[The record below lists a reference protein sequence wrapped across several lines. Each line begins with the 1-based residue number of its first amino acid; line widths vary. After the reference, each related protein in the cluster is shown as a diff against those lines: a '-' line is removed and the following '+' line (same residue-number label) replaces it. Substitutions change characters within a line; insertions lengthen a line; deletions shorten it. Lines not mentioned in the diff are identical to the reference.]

1 MKPPGFV
8 VLFIGLATI
17 LPCSGRD
24 FTDATGRKVSG
35 ELLAHAGDQIVLQV
49 GAKEFVVPV
58 SNFSAEDQTYIQE
71 WITANPGAV
80 RYRFSFFSDLEKLS
94 VSQAK
99 APGSMYEDKLKVMPQ
114 EYEMIVFNKEVVPVT
129 DLEVRYEIYIDDYV
143 DIRENAFTAMAVGGA
158 KKARLETV
166 AGSFPVA
173 SIPAG
178 GRVDFTR
185 EFNIEFYID
194 RDGGKTD
201 AAATDKVMG
210 VRIRVYKA
218 DQVIGEFV
226 DDLESYD
233 LAKVAWQNEA
243 STEGTVIK

>member
-1 MKPPGFV
+1 MKPLMYALLMMGFAV
-8 VLFIGLATI
+8 TVLCRA
-17 LPCSGRD
+17 RE
-24 FTDATGRKVSG
+24 FTDATGRKVNG
-35 ELLAHAGDQIVLQV
+35 DLLAHAGDQIVLQV
-49 GAKEFVVPV
+49 GAKEFVVQV
-58 SNFSAEDQTYIQE
+58 TNFSAEDQQFIQD
-71 WITANPGAV
+71 WIVANPGAV
-80 RYRFSFFSDLEKLS
+80 RYRFSFYTDLEKLS

-114 EYEMIVFNKEVVPVT
+114 EYEMIVFNKEVAPVT
-129 DLEVRYEIYIDDYV
+129 DLEIRYEIYIDDFV
-143 DIRENAFTAMAVGGA
+143 DIRGNAFTAMAVGGE

-185 EFNIEFYID
+185 AFNIEFYID

-210 VRIRVYKA
+210 VRIRVYKG
-218 DQVIGEFV
+218 DQVIGEV
-226 DDLESYD
+226 ADDLESYD
-233 LAKVAWQNEA
+233 IGKVPWQNEA
-243 STEGTVIK
+243 ATEGTVIK

>member
-1 MKPPGFV
+1 MKSSGFF
-8 VLFIGLATI
+8 VLFIGLACI
-17 LPCSGRD
+17 LPCNARD
-24 FTDATGRKVSG
+24 FTDKTGRKVSG

-58 SNFSAEDQTYIQE
+58 TNFSAEDQQFIQE
-71 WITANPGAV
+71 WIIANPGKV
-80 RYRFSFFSDLEKLS
+80 RYKFTFYSDLAKLS

-99 APGSMYEDKLKVMPQ
+99 APGSMYEDKLKVMPH

-129 DLEVRYEIYIDDYV
+129 DLEIRYEIYIDDYV
-143 DIRENAFTAMAVGGA
+143 DIRNNAFTALAVGGA

-185 EFNIEFYID
+185 QFNIEFYID

-210 VRIRVYKA
+210 VRIRVYKGG
-218 DQVIGEFV
+218 QVIGE
-226 DDLESYD
+226 DAADLESYD
-233 LAKVAWQNEA
+233 LSKVAWQDGEI
-243 STEGTVIK
+243 TEGTVIK